1 MTEQAKL
8 EGLIPPS
15 LSVRS
20 SRIVLDSL
28 EVMTDIG
35 FHEFEI
41 GTPQR
46 LLVTVELWL
55 DPKDTPSADDPAT
68 AWDYD
73 FLRCEVLRLAA
84 ERRYNL
90 QETLARRIY
99 DRLAALAGVKAIRV
113 ATSKPDIYTDAR
125 SVGVEIASFVGT
137 APSLTGGS

>member
-1 MTEQAKL
+1 MTEQPRL
-8 EGLIPPS
+8 EGMIPAA

-35 FHEFEI
+35 FHDFEI

-55 DPKDTPSADDPAT
+55 DQMDPPAGDDPAG

-73 FLRCEVLRLAA
+73 FLRSEVLRLAA
-84 ERRYNL
+84 EQRYNL

-113 ATSKPDIYTDAR
+113 ATAKPDIYADAR
-125 SVGVEIASFVGT
+125 AVGVEIASFVGT
-137 APSLTGGS
+137 EPSLTGRS

>member
-1 MTEQAKL
+1 MSDSANL
-8 EGLIPPS
+8 SGLIPPG

-35 FHEFEI
+35 FHDFEI

-46 LLVTVELWL
+46 LLVSVELWL
-55 DPKDTPSADDPAT
+55 DPDDPPRDDDPAT

-84 ERRYNL
+84 EQRYNL

-113 ATSKPDIYTDAR
+113 STSKPDIYADAR
-125 SVGVEIASFVGT
+125 SVGIEIASFVGT
-137 APSLTGGS
+137 APLLNERS